1 MRNPARCKCKSPSRM
16 TDAAVGLRLPRADD
30 IFVVVIVVVSK
41 VEVVVVVVIVLVS
54 EDQDGAGSALVPSA
68 VTDVA
73 VAVVVDDNETLD
85 REGSTLS
92 ARRTEEGKTV
102 PSNKTSTSCSIVVI
116 VNDEGRGQQRGR
128 EALLTA
134 ARVVARH
141 SMRTEGDGEGVSG
154 LSRN

>member
-1 MRNPARCKCKSPSRM
+1 M

-73 VAVVVDDNETLD
+73 VAVVDDNETLD